1 MAIKVVI
8 RWATR
13 DEAAIEAIRS
23 HFKLPRYTTLN
34 GWTPGLIEDKDMP
47 MFDETARRGF
57 FTYQE
62 TEWQFNGN
70 SYTW

>member
-13 DEAAIEAIRS
+13 DEAAIEAIRN

-47 MFDETARRGF
+47 MFEETASRGF

-62 TEWQFNGN
+62 TEWHYNGT
-70 SYTW
+70 SYSW